1 MRTGMLI
8 AIVIVLSALLLAAVG
23 AITMTLAWESSRTYI
38 YQATIVET
46 DAPGQSNLGYLV
58 AGTLLTWAGF
68 FAYAIYIARKNREL
82 RREVEELRRLLGE
95 RE

>member
-1 MRTGMLI
+1 MRNRLASIITFRGLRAI
-8 AIVIVLSALLLAAVG
+8 AVSLIVLALTAPAALAAPLG
-23 AITMTLAWESSRTYI
+23 
-38 YQATIVET
+38 Q
-46 DAPGQSNLGYLV
+46 DAPGESNLGYLL

-82 RREVEELRRLLGE
+82 RREVEELRRTLGE

>member
-1 MRTGMLI
+1 MRNRLII
-8 AIVIVLSALLLAAVG
+8 AIAVSLVILVFAAPAALAAPS
-23 AITMTLAWESSRTYI
+23 A
-38 YQATIVET
+38 Q
-46 DAPGQSNLGYLV
+46 DAPGESNLGYLL

-68 FAYAIYIARKNREL
+68 FAYAIYIARKNRDL

>member
-1 MRTGMLI
+1 MRNRLII
-8 AIVIVLSALLLAAVG
+8 AIAVSLVILVFAAPAALAAPS
-23 AITMTLAWESSRTYI
+23 A
-38 YQATIVET
+38 Q
-46 DAPGQSNLGYLV
+46 DAPGESNLGYLL

-82 RREVEELRRLLGE
+82 RREVEELRRTLGE